1 MNFKSIKFRLVSL
14 SIVSLL
20 VLGLIIS
27 TIAISKSS
35 DALVK
40 ARMAQLSSITE
51 SKLESL
57 NEYTQALKALTM
69 SLSNDKATIEMLWQI
84 SEAFNNLKDEEEF
97 DIDKIKQNLS
107 EHYETKYLNS
117 VNFDFPN
124 VPPRK
129 NTQDYLPKSNSGL
142 IAQNL
147 YILENENPIGEKHQL
162 QANTKHSDDYSKLH
176 KIYHNKFKTILEE
189 FQLYDIFLVN
199 NSGDVVYTVFKEKD
213 FATNLNTGAYKD
225 SGLGRVYHKAKQLSK
240 NKIAFD
246 DFAAYEPSYNVPAS
260 FIATPLYSNGTL
272 QGVLV
277 IQLPIET
284 FNNMTNFHG
293 EYEKAGL
300 GKTGEAFLVGE
311 DMYMKTQSRFTDQIT
326 IPDVKKFKTTIGLFK
341 VDTEP
346 VRRVLKGENGV
357 MMAKD
362 YRGVEILSSYTP
374 INFFGSSWG
383 FIVQMDKD
391 EALQSV
397 VSTRNIIILLSTI
410 VIFILVAFMILA
422 IQKLIINKLTLLQ
435 NAAYELAKG
444 EGDLTQHIVVDEG
457 DEMHDVS
464 SNINDFI
471 EKVRLTVDQAKQ
483 MSQSNASIAVDLS
496 KTSNLIGT
504 KAQEESRIVA
514 EVTSEGSELQEILKV
529 AITDA
534 QTVKDEISVT
544 GKQLLNA
551 NESIQKLA
559 SEVNERSMV
568 ESEMADKLQQLS
580 IDTQQVKEV
589 LDVISDIAD
598 QTNLLALNAAI
609 EAARAGEHGRGF
621 AVVAD
626 EVRKLAERTQKSLTE
641 INATINVIV
650 QSVIDTSEQ
659 ISENAIKI
667 GELSE
672 NAQNVE
678 NEIDDSVKS
687 MELSLEKVDNTVQGY
702 IDNSKTIDHMINQ
715 VEKINELSSHNASS
729 VEDIAK
735 ASNNLSDMTS
745 QLNQLLNEYRT

>member
-1 MNFKSIKFRLVSL
+1 MNFKSIKIRLVSL

-20 VLGLIIS
+20 ALGLIIS
-27 TIAISKSS
+27 TIAITKSS
-35 DALVK
+35 DALLN

-51 SKLESL
+51 SKRESL
-57 NEYTQALKALTM
+57 NEYTQALKALM
-69 SLSNDKATIEMLWQI
+69 LSLSNDSATIEMLHKL
-84 SEAFNNLKDEEEF
+84 SDAFGKLKDDDEF
-97 DIDKIKQNLS
+97 NITQIKEKLN
-107 EHYETKYLNS
+107 EHYETKYLNK

-124 VPPRK
+124 VTPRK
-129 NTQDYLPKSNSGL
+129 STSAYLPQSNSAL
-142 IAQNL
+142 IAQDL

-162 QANTKHSDDYSKLH
+162 IANTKHHDEYSKQH
-176 KIYHNKFKTILEE
+176 AKYHNKFKTILEE

-199 NSGDVVYTVFKEKD
+199 NNGDVVYTVFKEKD
-213 FATNLNTGAYKD
+213 FSTNLNTGPYKN
-225 SGLGRVYHKAKQLSK
+225 SGLGRVYHKAKELTK
-240 NKIAFD
+240 EKIAFD
-246 DFAAYEPSYNVPAS
+246 DFAAYEPSYNVPAA
-260 FIATPLYSNGTL
+260 FIATPLYSENKL

-277 IQLPIET
+277 IQLPIES

-300 GKTGEAFLVGE
+300 GKTGESFLVGE
-311 DMYMKTQSRFTDQIT
+311 DMYMKTESRFTNEIT
-326 IPDVKKFKTTIGLFK
+326 IPEVKKFKTTIGLFK

-346 VRRVLKGENGV
+346 VKRALKGESGL

-362 YRGVEILSSYTP
+362 YRGVEILNSYTP
-374 INFFGSSWG
+374 VDFFGSSWG
-383 FIVQMDKD
+383 YIVKMDKE
-391 EALQSV
+391 EALESV
-397 VSTRNIIILLSTI
+397 VSTRNIIILLSVV
-410 VIFILVAFMILA
+410 VIFVLVLFMILS
-422 IQKLIINKLTLLQ
+422 IQKLIVNKLSLLQ

-444 EGDLTQHIVVDEG
+444 EGDLTQHVIVEEG

-471 EKVRLTVDQAKQ
+471 EKVRVTVDQAKQ
-483 MSQSNASIAVDLS
+483 MSQSNAAIAIELS
-496 KTSNLIGT
+496 STSNLIGT

-514 EVTSEGSELQEILKV
+514 DVTSEGSALQEILKV

-534 QTVKDEISVT
+534 ESVKNEISIT

-580 IDTQQVKEV
+580 TDTQQVKEV

-650 QSVIDTSEQ
+650 QSVMDTSEQ

-678 NEIDDSVKS
+678 SEIDDSVKS

-735 ASNNLSDMTS
+735 ASDNLSEMTS